1 MIGAWCLDLEESKL
15 SYKLWKYSV
24 HQLKTFKIRSRKNPL
39 EYRKLNSSLMQ
50 ENRRSALTFGQLTG
64 EICEEKR
71 VFRNLSLFLLD
82 ENKLVYAHVKL

>member
-1 MIGAWCLDLEESKL
+1 
-15 SYKLWKYSV
+15 
-24 HQLKTFKIRSRKNPL
+24 
-39 EYRKLNSSLMQ
+39 MQ

-82 ENKLVYAHVKL
+82 ENKLVYAHVKLWLINWSMEIATV